1 MSEEN
6 FSEEYVPQ
14 SNWMKFEQVGDYVK
28 GTFLSKELKEG
39 TDGFPA
45 QMVYEL
51 TRCEA
56 VSNGVKLELDKDDSI
71 LVGISKDFVNQ
82 KLKKVERGRRIGVKF
97 EKEIPA
103 SKKGYAPAKSLLP
116 YVWEMDATFEVME
129 NLGGEE
135 VSEGEINVKS
145 VPFA

>member
-1 MSEEN
+1 MEKEN

-14 SNWMKFEQVGDYVK
+14 SNWMKFEKVGDYVK
-28 GTFLSKELKEG
+28 GTFVSKDLKEG
-39 TDGFPA
+39 TDGFAA

-51 TRCEA
+51 VNCEA
-56 VSNGVKLELDKDDSI
+56 VSNGVKLELEKDDSI

-82 KLKKVERGRRIGVKF
+82 KLKKVEKGRRMGIKF

-103 SKKGYAPAKSLLP
+103 SKKGFNAAKSLLP
-116 YVWEMDATFEVME
+116 YVWDIDQTFIIKEE
-129 NLGGEE
+129 FNGEE
-135 VSEGEINVKS
+135 VTDEGIKVAD